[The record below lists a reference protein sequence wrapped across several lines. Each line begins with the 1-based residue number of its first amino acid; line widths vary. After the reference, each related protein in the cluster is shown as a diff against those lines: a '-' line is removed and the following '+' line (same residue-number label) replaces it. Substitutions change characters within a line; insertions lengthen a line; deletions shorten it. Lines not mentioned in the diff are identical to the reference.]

1 MAFLGNPFD
10 SYVKNQIKRRQEALG
25 KFNSIPDNTLNWYT
39 TKTPWLRLASSVDVD
54 DSVIKKLD
62 INTDLKES
70 GLAKN
75 FILFG
80 GVSNESGSLQ
90 SGINFSNNALNGE
103 YGWGGIGER
112 GFVPMPGL
120 TSIDMGYYNNGA
132 LSRAVIKI
140 RAFSREQF
148 ALIEHLYMRPGYSLL
163 LEFGHTVYIDNKGN
177 LQRWDKFQSAPLEN
191 FLKGGEN
198 INQYIIKGLIVEE
211 KIKYRGNYE
220 AMIGK
225 ISKFSWNFLKDGSY
239 DITITL
245 VGYGDVIES
254 LKMNIVGG
262 SLGTGETP
270 STGSTEDFG
279 SYENG
284 TKFNQTSLGQEL
296 NKLIDNKDDQIFSIT
311 YQVIANND
319 EGEAETK
326 KYKEDYISLANLL
339 NLIQNKLLL
348 YDKGVP
354 HIKINTQ
361 TIFYHP
367 KGHFSCDPL
376 TCIVPFDAPN
386 KRYFPD
392 KLQSNIDKISN
403 LSVIQELKKKVGA
416 SFKTNKN
423 YGFISII
430 YVNIT
435 YVINII
441 DSLAQ
446 NNENICVVVDFLQQM
461 MSDIAVSLGGINDF
475 RVIYDEETG
484 RIKIIDYNPHC
495 LNPNTKSEE
504 LSIINIFGVKS
515 NNGSFVRDINLNS
528 EISNNF
534 SAMISIGAQSNGI
547 TPSGNAY
554 SFSQYNKGLTD
565 RIVKERQSALTT
577 EEIFSQITANEGNGV
592 VLLDDEFEAEMKNI
606 ETNLQ
611 YFEIKYNL
619 EEAAG
624 PAGAV
629 FPEETIIIDT
639 GPGGVKE
646 YVRRGGE
653 LELIKT
659 PPTFIPRKSLVQHV
673 CDILKN
679 FYNEKNIKS
688 VEISELKNFGT
699 QFLQALF
706 QKYSADKSYGAPFFL
721 PFNLNINMDGLSGIR
736 LFERFKISD
745 GVLPKIYDNNEVG
758 LVIRAINHSVDT
770 TGWTTRLE
778 TLSTPLFGELRE
790 VETAEVTTS
799 TATTAAKFADFEFG
813 VYPNWVPT
821 VKGSQ
826 VTVASLPEP
835 GREIN
840 GEIANH
846 YGVDIAGDP
855 GTLIISSVDGVV
867 RNDFFRASG
876 GGFGDQFVVIQE
888 TGTENFHVFGH
899 NETRVGNAKTNGN
912 QIKKGEIIATMGSK
926 GYSTGPHLHYEII
939 KGSGRLDPIK
949 YLNRTPPPPEAAT
962 KKSEKTY
969 S

>member
-1 MAFLGNPFD
+1 MSFLGNPFD
-10 SYVKNQIKRRQEALG
+10 SYVKTQIEKRQEALG

-39 TKTPWLRLASSVDVD
+39 TKAPWLRLASSIDID
-54 DSVIKKLD
+54 DNIIKKLGID
-62 INTDLKES
+62 TNLNGA

-80 GVSNESGSLQ
+80 GASNESGSLQ
-90 SGINFSNNALNGE
+90 SGINFSNNTLSGE

-163 LEFGHTVYIDNKGN
+163 LEFGHTVYLDENGN
-177 LQRWDKFQSAPLEN
+177 LQQWDKFQSAPLEN
-191 FLKGGEN
+191 FLKGGED
-198 INQYIIKGLIVEE
+198 INQYIIKDLVVKE
-211 KIKYRGNYE
+211 KKEKYEGNYE

-225 ISKFSWNFLKDGSY
+225 VSKFSWNFLKDGSY

-245 VGYGDVIES
+245 VGYGDIIES

-284 TKFNQTSLGQEL
+284 TKFNQTLLGQEL
-296 NKLIDNKDDQIFSIT
+296 NKLIDNKDNQIFSIT
-311 YQVIANND
+311 YQVTANND

-326 KYKEDYISLANLL
+326 KYKEDYISLTNLL
-339 NLIQNKLLL
+339 NIIQNKLLL
-348 YDKGVP
+348 YDKGIP

-386 KRYFPD
+386 KKYLPV

-403 LSVIQELKKKVGA
+403 LSVIQELKKKVGT
-416 SFKTNKN
+416 SFNTTKN
-423 YGFISII
+423 YSLISII

-435 YVINII
+435 YVINIM

-446 NNENICVVVDFLQQM
+446 NNENICVLVDFLQQM

-504 LSIINIFGVKS
+504 FSIINVFGVRS

-534 SAMISIGAQSNGI
+534 SSMISIGAQSNGI

-577 EEIFSQITANEGNGV
+577 EEIFSQNVVNADNGE
-592 VLLDDEFEAEMKNI
+592 VLVETQAEADQKNFEALSNFAYNE
-606 ETNLQ
+606 LQ
-611 YFEIKYNL
+611 A
-619 EEAAG
+619 EAS
-624 PAGAV
+624 
-629 FPEETIIIDT
+629 
-639 GPGGVKE
+639 
-646 YVRRGGE
+646 
-653 LELIKT
+653 T
-659 PPTFIPRKSLVQHV
+659 PPVTTQVAINTTEGQILTGNQISLTKIPPIFIPKKSLVQHV
-673 CDILKN
+673 CDILEN
-679 FYNEKNIKS
+679 FYNKKNIIS

-706 QKYSADKSYGAPFFL
+706 QKYSADKSYGSPFFL

-758 LVIRAINHSVDT
+758 LIIRAINHSVDT

-778 TLSTPLFGELRE
+778 TLSTPLFGELKE
-790 VETAEVTTS
+790 VEAAEVKARTRTNNLDTLPGNYSTFTDNNPFNLRPLSGQQFNGTIGQKEGFNNGTS
-799 TATTAAKFADFEFG
+799 IGYFSVFDSLDNGIRAGMLNLKNYF
-813 VYPNWVPT
+813 NK
-821 VKGSQ
+821 KGLNTIGDIINTYAPGGSVGQSSQ
-826 VTVASLPEP
+826 RTQNY
-835 GREIN
+835 IN
-840 GEIANH
+840 RV
-846 YGVDIAGDP
+846 VDY
-855 GTLIISSVDGVV
+855 
-867 RNDFFRASG
+867 F
-876 GGFGDQFVVIQE
+876 
-888 TGTENFHVFGH
+888 
-899 NETRVGNAKTNGN
+899 KTNGYP
-912 QIKKGEIIATMGSK
+912 QITSNTPLITGSDVL
-926 GYSTGPHLHYEII
+926 SNDNNI
-939 KGSGRLDPIK
+939 KILRTLAKSILRVEGRQDLDNTINNFDINK
-949 YLNRTPPPPEAAT
+949 L
-962 KKSEKTY
+962 
-969 S
+969 